1 MSNRSDP
8 THSKQDAA
16 VDAIAGVRD
25 EVIAGGRQRRR
36 WSSADKARI
45 VLESLKPGAVVSEVA
60 QRHGLTRW

>member
-1 MSNRSDP
+1 M
-8 THSKQDAA
+8 
-16 VDAIAGVRD
+16 AGVRD

-60 QRHGLTRW
+60 QRHGLTRWQLYD